1 MILCRRKELSDEKQ
15 LVQPKVLPRIDEM
28 LAIAIEGSE
37 FTDDGTITRLKRQ
50 TTFLNDRSL

>member
-15 LVQPKVLPRIDEM
+15 LVQPKVLPHIDEM

-37 FTDDGTITRLKRQ
+37 FTDDGTITRLKR
-50 TTFLNDRSL
+50 